1 MILFKLKAGSEE
13 ICDNRLTRVIT
24 CDDEGDSAVVNI
36 FLLTPQWTRHS
47 QGLVV
52 KREGASTLLRSVDG
66 LGREVHC
73 RQEAIVQN
81 NATVQTRDEC

>member
-1 MILFKLKAGSEE
+1 MILFKLQAGCEE
-13 ICDNRLTRVIT
+13 ICDNRLT

-36 FLLTPQWTRHS
+36 FLLTPHCTRHS